1 MFVVIYDIFIL
12 FVSSGHTQIYRRVRR
27 HRKIAVSDWYYFVD
41 CNDCI
46 SMWYSGS
53 AEVSKGPGGVLR
65 ADGPTPPAGRPQART
80 GQHAAAGDQE
90 TLTVSQ
96 KNFYLGAQWSGAHLE
111 RRHRNVGILIIG
123 NEETLKLYR
132 KTLRWWKLG
141 NAEVV

>member
-1 MFVVIYDIFIL
+1 MYIFIL
-12 FVSSGHTQIYRRVRR
+12 LVPSSRTQIDRSVRR

-41 CNDCI
+41 CDYCI
-46 SMWYSGS
+46 SMWYPGS
-53 AEVSKGPGGVLR
+53 AEVSEGPGGVLR
-65 ADGPTPPAGRPQART
+65 ADGPMPPAGRPQART

-90 TLTVSQ
+90 TVTVSQ

-111 RRHRNVGILIIG
+111 MRHRNVGIPIIG

-132 KTLRWWKLG
+132 KTLRWWKLR